1 MMSETAELI
10 TIVHGKD
17 SDGYPVDTEKSLTV
31 YVREKSV
38 KRTEFYEAMR
48 SGIVPQIVLEIRQE
62 DFDQTAYIQDGKK
75 AYATKVRYDGAIY
88 DIVRSYRNDRSM
100 IELTCS

>member
-1 MMSETAELI
+1 MCETAELI
-10 TIVHGKD
+10 TIIHSTD
-17 SDGYPVDTEKSLTV
+17 SDGYPSDTQKSLTV

-48 SGIVPQIVLEIRQE
+48 SGIVPQIVLEVRQE
-62 DFDQTAYIQDGKK
+62 DFEQTAYLQDGRKT
-75 AYATKVRYDGAIY
+75 YATKVRYDGAIY
-88 DIVRSYRNDRSM
+88 DIVRSYKNDRSM

>member
-17 SDGYPVDTEKSLTV
+17 SDGYSADTEKSLTV

-48 SGIVPQIVLEIRQE
+48 SGIVPQIVLEVRQE
-62 DFDQTAYIQDGKK
+62 DFDQTAYILDGKK

>member
-1 MMSETAELI
+1 MRETAELI
-10 TIVHGKD
+10 TVIH
-17 SDGYPVDTEKSLTV
+17 STNADGYPVDTEKSLTV

-48 SGIVPQIVLEIRQE
+48 SGIVPQIVLEVRQE
-62 DFDQTAYIQDGKK
+62 DYEQTAYILDGKK
-75 AYATKVRYDGAIY
+75 AYATKVRYDGGLY